1 MIESDKYAY
10 LFGDEN
16 TLRVVAGIVIGT
28 GCFIFL
34 VGFCACCGAMKEIV
48 CLLQVVSEHFTLSL

>member
-1 MIESDKYAY
+1 MIEADRYEY
-10 LFGDEN
+10 LFGEED
-16 TLRVVAGIVIGT
+16 TLTVVAGIIIGT

-48 CLLQVVSEHFTLSL
+48 CLLQVVSQV